1 MLQLLT
7 KIPSYDMNIN
17 LALKEQIDF
26 DQLPQE
32 AMQVLEI
39 LDQLENHTA
48 NLRKKLMS
56 EIRPSGNVIHL
67 KLDNIK

>member
-1 MLQLLT
+1 
-7 KIPSYDMNIN
+7 MNIN